1 LCPWDRP
8 QPKGALSERLRL
20 PLFLTRAFLSAP
32 RRCYFPILAV
42 KGTNLKRREIDVVQ
56 AAGVDHPS
64 LWREARPVKR
74 MDPAVSTEVV
84 CRGPG
89 VELVGGQRLLA
100 REDSELFYLRRLVE
114 CPLSLT
120 QRAVT
125 LGDRLDLSLNLK
137 RNAPAMTGP
146 SVCRHNLLPTSDA
159 RLTCWNHSFSARP
172 ILIRGSPC
180 NFREWVRLG
189 KKP

>member
-64 LWREARPVKR
+64 LRREARPVKR

-125 LGDRLDLSLNLK
+125 LRDRLDFGFNCK
-137 RNAPAMTGP
+137 RDAPAMTGP
-146 SVCRHNLLPTSDA
+146 SVRRHNLPPTSDA
-159 RLTCWNHSFSARP
+159 KLTCWDHTFSDEP
-172 ILIRGSPC
+172 DSIRGSPC
-180 NFREWVRLG
+180 SFRKWVRLG
-189 KKP
+189 EKP